1 MRYEDSWRLQ
11 DKATLALWRG
21 DGVRPHQSTPLDI
34 QFEIYATIA
43 KQKHSVWN

>member
-21 DGVRPHQSTPLDI
+21 AGG
-34 QFEIYATIA
+34 EAA
-43 KQKHSVWN
+43 SVNALGYSV